1 MSSEHAPRNPSP
13 DIPPPAAPSRPLWA
27 RLWGPPARLL
37 LRSFGWRLE
46 GSLSAEPKFVLIAAP
61 HTSNWDLVLMLLCS
75 LSFGM
80 WPSWVGKHTIF
91 QPPLGWFLRL
101 LGGIP
106 IDRRSRGNRVEQ
118 LAALFSGRDRLILA
132 IPPEGSRSSHTH
144 WKSGF
149 YWVAR
154 TANVPV
160 CLSFLDW
167 GTRRAGLGP
176 LLRPTGDLRA
186 DMDFV
191 RAFYTG
197 RTGRFPEMQGPIR
210 LEGEDGPAADAPA
223 SS

>member
-1 MSSEHAPRNPSP
+1 MPTAPPPNGHAP
-13 DIPPPAAPSRPLWA
+13 DPAETAASHRPLWA
-27 RLWGPPARLL
+27 RLFGPPARLL
-37 LRSFGWRLE
+37 LRAFGWQLE
-46 GSLSAEPKFVLIAAP
+46 GTLPAEPKFVLIAAP

-91 QPPLGWFLRL
+91 QPPLGWLLRL

-118 LAALFSGRDRLILA
+118 LAGLFAGRDRLILA

-154 TANVPV
+154 TADVPV

-167 GTRRAGLGP
+167 GPRRAGLGP
-176 LLRPTGDLRA
+176 LLRPTGDLKA

-210 LEGEDGPAADAPA
+210 LEGEEGSGEDAQA
-223 SS
+223 LS

>member
-1 MSSEHAPRNPSP
+1 
-13 DIPPPAAPSRPLWA
+13 
-27 RLWGPPARLL
+27 
-37 LRSFGWRLE
+37 
-46 GSLSAEPKFVLIAAP
+46 
-61 HTSNWDLVLMLLCS
+61 MLLCG

-91 QPPLGWFLRL
+91 RPPFGWLLRL

-118 LAALFSGRDRLILA
+118 LAALFAARDRLVLA

-176 LLRPTGDLRA
+176 LLRLTGDLARGHGPRPGVLRRQDGALPREAGTDPPRGRGRA
-186 DMDFV
+186 
-191 RAFYTG
+191 
-197 RTGRFPEMQGPIR
+197 
-210 LEGEDGPAADAPA
+210 AADAGASRRRRAGYRPA
-223 SS
+223 VPS

>member
-1 MSSEHAPRNPSP
+1 MPNDSPPRDPAS
-13 DIPPPAAPSRPLWA
+13 DALPPAALHRPVWA
-27 RLWGPPARLL
+27 RLFGPPARLL
-37 LRSFGWRLE
+37 LRAFGWKLE
-46 GSLSAEPKFVLIAAP
+46 GSLPEEPKFVLIAAP

-91 QPPLGWFLRL
+91 QPPLGWLLRL

-118 LAALFSGRDRLILA
+118 LAALFAGRDRLILA

-167 GTRRAGLGP
+167 GPRRAGLGP
-176 LLRPTGDLRA
+176 LLRTTGNLRA

-191 RAFYTG
+191 RAFYEG
-197 RTGRFPEMQGPIR
+197 RTGRFPAMQGPIR
-210 LEGEDGPAADAPA
+210 LEGEDGPAPDAPA